1 MAQTRPTKRAPD
13 AGESGAIPS
22 LFLRLSIF
30 PVGRRPAARPSA
42 GNANRWVAIAM
53 KKHLQKTLTVM
64 FLATFFTSC
73 SRVETIQSLPA
84 EEKLR
89 TPTVFIVSTT
99 PTTISATLTPIA
111 TPYPTTP
118 AQATIE
124 AFDSLCIGSKE
135 ISMAEISPNG
145 NWIAALCYWE
155 NEKEESPIQ
164 VVSLDHSKE
173 WKIYYRDYGN
183 NHTGDRHDG
192 IMPYRW
198 SKDEKFLYAVAGS
211 RLSGCCWIGG
221 KYVLL
226 LRLNLETGSVEEL
239 LNTTDPSTTLRNSFT
254 ISEDDRYL
262 LFTPVTE
269 QPYDFTVLD
278 LYSGGTRTIK
288 LEESKPIDLQFAVMS
303 PYEEIIV
310 LPLFKN
316 VEYNDYVVD
325 SLALIDLKSNEQN
338 ILISDL
344 KEGEELYPI
353 RWIDKE
359 HVLISSAYL
368 NAPNYLYEPSVV
380 YWSLNINTGERKVV
394 DP

>member
-1 MAQTRPTKRAPD
+1 MNKVLA
-13 AGESGAIPS
+13 
-22 LFLRLSIF
+22 
-30 PVGRRPAARPSA
+30 
-42 GNANRWVAIAM
+42 
-53 KKHLQKTLTVM
+53 KTLAVIILGTLIV
-64 FLATFFTSC
+64 SC
-73 SRVETIQSLPA
+73 GKA
-84 EEKLR
+84 ESIKSSPTEQKQI
-89 TPTVFIVSTT
+89 TPTVFLAPTIPPSIT
-99 PTTISATLTPIA
+99 PVITPSE

-124 AFDSLCIGSKE
+124 AFDSLCVGSKE

-145 NWIAALCYWE
+145 KWIAALCYWE

-173 WKIYYRDYGN
+173 WKIYYRDYGK

-254 ISEDDRYL
+254 ISEADRYL

-269 QPYDFTVLD
+269 QPYDFTILD
-278 LYSGGTRTIK
+278 LLSGETRVVK
-288 LEESKPIDLQFAVMS
+288 LEESKPINLEFAIMS
-303 PYEEIIV
+303 PYEDIIV

-316 VEYNDYVVD
+316 IEDNDYVVE
-325 SLALIDLKSNEQN
+325 SLALIDLKLNEQR
-338 ILISDL
+338 ILVSGFKDN
-344 KEGEELYPI
+344 EELYPI
-353 RWIDKE
+353 HWIDME
-359 HVLISSAYL
+359 HILIS
-368 NAPNYLYEPSVV
+368 NANLFSYHYSFEPPIE
-380 YWSLNINTGERKVV
+380 YWSLNIHTGEREIV
-394 DP
+394 DKP